1 MSTPLR
7 AEAAPP
13 RVGARFIVLFTLATL
28 GIWMAI
34 NTPAMVTVALRV
46 GEVDQAGK
54 TTSYSVVSGVGTLVA
69 VIANP
74 LFGRLSD
81 RTTSRFGMR
90 RPWMITGIL
99 GTAVGA
105 VVVGTSTGL
114 TGVIIGWLLMQAFA
128 NAAIAGTFAVLGD
141 QVPEEQQ
148 GLLGGL
154 AGMTSGGSVVL
165 GTFFVQLFPTDP
177 LLQMG
182 IPVAAALVFLLL
194 FSVQLKDRRLDVAQ
208 RPRFNAREFV
218 GSFWFNPR
226 KAPDF
231 AWFLLSL
238 FLISVGIGVVSTY
251 LVYFLQDRLHV
262 PTGDLANAAFRANLV
277 LMAVNTAV
285 SFLAGYVS
293 DRMDRRK
300 PPFAFAAVMA
310 ALGISIMVLGGSMPW
325 VYVGIA
331 LVGVGYGSMSGVYL
345 SFAMATLPDSDNTA
359 RDLGIVNIALTLPF
373 SLVPFAA
380 PAVLAIGGGS
390 NYTALFLVGG
400 ALSLLGWPVL
410 ARIRKAR

>member
-1 MSTPLR
+1 MSTPLSTR
-7 AEAAPP
+7 TAPP
-13 RVGARFIVLFTLATL
+13 RVGARFIILFALATL

-46 GEVDQAGK
+46 GEVDPVGK

-114 TGVIIGWLLMQAFA
+114 AGVIIGWLLMQAFA

-154 AGMTSGGSVVL
+154 VGMTSGGSVVL
-165 GTFFVQLFPTDP
+165 GTFFVQLFPTEP

-182 IPVAAALVFLLL
+182 IPVAAALIFLLL
-194 FSVQLKDRRLDVAQ
+194 FAVQLKDRRLDATQ
-208 RPRFNAREFV
+208 RPRFSAKEFA

-251 LVYFLQDRLHV
+251 LVYFFQDRLHIA
-262 PTGDLANAAFRANLV
+262 TADLANAAFRANLV
-277 LMAVNTAV
+277 LMAVTTAV
-285 SFLAGYVS
+285 SFLAGYLS

-300 PPFAFAAVMA
+300 PPFALAALLAAV
-310 ALGISIMVLGGSMPW
+310 GISVMVLGGSMLW
-325 VYVGIA
+325 AYVGIA
-331 LVGVGYGSMSGVYL
+331 LVGVAYGSMSGVYL
-345 SFAMATLPDSDNTA
+345 SFAMATLPDSDNIA

-380 PAVLAIGGGS
+380 PAILAIGGGS
-390 NYTALFLVGG
+390 NYTALFLVSG

-410 ARIRKAR
+410 SRIRKVR